1 MDMMISVAQYGCIR
15 IPGRFEMG
23 IFNFIKG
30 QFIDVIDCFEDSD
43 ENVFWRFPMNG
54 KDIMMGAQLVVRPA
68 QMAVFVNEG
77 QIADVFSPGTYT
89 LNTQNMPIM
98 TKLKSWK
105 YGFES
110 PFKADVFYV
119 STRQFTDQKWGTP
132 SPLAINDPEFGGRIL
147 IQSRGQ
153 FAYRVADPTRFL
165 EEYAGTRE
173 VCTTEM
179 LIGYLRGFIVQYL
192 RDGIMESGMGY
203 TRLNTQLIE
212 FSETIMKSLASK
224 FTAVGLELTS
234 FVIVEMELP
243 ENLRDAIGKGA
254 EVNLMGGLNTV
265 ATLGMVDAMKTGAA
279 NQGNPMA
286 AMGGGV
292 AMAGMMG
299 QMMGQ
304 IGQNMQAGMTGSSQQ
319 GSTQNGGVAHAQGT
333 PCSSCG
339 AQMAP
344 GAKFCPE
351 CGKSSAAAGVPCA
364 SCGTLIPAGAKFCP
378 ECGKSS
384 VAACAK
390 CGTALAAGAKFCPEC
405 GAAR

>member
-1 MDMMISVAQYGCIR
+1 
-15 IPGRFEMG
+15 MG
-23 IFNFIKG
+23 ILDFIKG
-30 QFIDVIDCFEDSD
+30 QFIDVIDCFEESD
-43 ENVFWRFPMNG
+43 DNMFWRFPMNG

-77 QIADVFSPGTYT
+77 QVADVFTPGTYT
-89 LNTQNMPIM
+89 LNTQNMPLL

-119 STRQFTDQKWGTP
+119 TTRQFTEQRWGTP

-165 EEYAGTRE
+165 EEYAGTRD
-173 VCTTEM
+173 VCTTDM
-179 LIGYLRGFIVQYL
+179 LLGYLRGFIVQYL

-203 TRLNTQLIE
+203 TKLNTQLIE
-212 FSETIMKSLASK
+212 FSDTIMKSLAAK

-234 FVIVEMELP
+234 FVIAEMELP

-265 ATLGMVDAMKTGAA
+265 TTLGMVDAMKTGAA
-279 NQGNPMA
+279 NPGNPMA
-286 AMGGGV
+286 SMGSGM

-304 IGQNMQAGMTGSSQQ
+304 MGQNMGAGMPGNQQ
-319 GSTQNGGVAHAQGT
+319 GNQQGNQGGNPAGGAGAGT
-333 PCSSCG
+333 GATCAFCG
-339 AQMAP
+339 AGMAAN
-344 GAKFCPE
+344 AKFCPE
-351 CGKSSAAAGVPCA
+351 CGKPAATAATGTPCA
-364 SCGTLIPAGAKFCP
+364 ACGAMVPAGAKFCP
-378 ECGKSS
+378 ECGKPTA
-384 VAACAK
+384 VTCAK
-390 CGTALAAGAKFCPEC
+390 CGTPLAAGAKFCPEC
-405 GAAR
+405 GAKQ

>member
-1 MDMMISVAQYGCIR
+1 
-15 IPGRFEMG
+15 MG
-23 IFNFIKG
+23 ILDFIKG
-30 QFIDVIDCFEDSD
+30 QFIDVIDCFEESD
-43 ENVFWRFPMNG
+43 ENMFWRFPMNG

-77 QIADVFSPGTYT
+77 QIADVFTPGTYT
-89 LNTQNMPIM
+89 LSTQNMPVM

-105 YGFES
+105 FGFES

-119 STRQFTDQKWGTP
+119 TTRQFTDQLWGTP

-173 VCTTEM
+173 VCTTQM
-179 LIGYLRGFIVQYL
+179 LLGYLRGFIVQYL

-203 TRLNTQLIE
+203 TKLNTQLIE
-212 FSETIMKSLASK
+212 FSDTIAQKLAAK

-234 FVIVEMELP
+234 FVITEMELP
-243 ENLRDAIGKGA
+243 ENLRNAIGKGA

-265 ATLGMVDAMKTGAA
+265 ATMGMIDAMKTGAA
-279 NQGNPMA
+279 NEGNPMA
-286 AMGGGV
+286 SMGSGM
-292 AMAGMMG
+292 AMASMMG

-304 IGQNMQAGMTGSSQQ
+304 LGQNLNNGMGGQAQAAPAASA
-319 GSTQNGGVAHAQGT
+319 GV
-333 PCSSCG
+333 PCASCG
-339 AQMAP
+339 ARMAP

-351 CGKSSAAAGVPCA
+351 CGKPAVQPGSKCA
-364 SCGTLIPAGAKFCP
+364 SCGASVPAGAKFCP
-378 ECGKSS
+378 ECGKPSGPS
-384 VAACAK
+384 TCAK
-390 CGTALAAGAKFCPEC
+390 CGAAMAPGVKFCPEC
-405 GAAR
+405 GTARA

>member
-1 MDMMISVAQYGCIR
+1 
-15 IPGRFEMG
+15 MG
-23 IFNFIKG
+23 LFDFIKG

-43 ENVFWRFPMNG
+43 DNVFWRYPMNG

-77 QIADVFSPGTYT
+77 QIADVFTPGTYT
-89 LNTQNMPIM
+89 LNTQNMPLM

-119 STRQFTDQKWGTP
+119 STRQFTDQRWGTP

-165 EEYAGTRE
+165 EEYAGTRD
-173 VCTTEM
+173 VCTTDM
-179 LIGYLRGFIVQYL
+179 LLGYLRGFMVQYL
-192 RDGIMESGMGY
+192 RDGIMESKMGY
-203 TRLNTQLIE
+203 SALNSQLIE
-212 FSETIMKSLASK
+212 FSDTIMKSLSAK

-234 FVIVEMELP
+234 FVIAEMELP
-243 ENLRDAIGKGA
+243 ENLREAIGKGA

-265 ATLGMVDAMKTGAA
+265 TTLGMVDAMKTGAA
-279 NQGNPMA
+279 NPGNPMA
-286 AMGGGV
+286 SMGSGM

-304 IGQNMQAGMTGSSQQ
+304 MGQNMQNGMAGGQQ
-319 GSTQNGGVAHAQGT
+319 PGANAQSASGAK
-333 PCSSCG
+333 CASCG
-339 AQMAP
+339 AAMAP

-351 CGKSSAAAGVPCA
+351 CGKPTAPEGTPCA
-364 SCGTLIPAGAKFCP
+364 TCGALIPSGAKFCP
-378 ECGKSS
+378 ECGKPTSIT
-384 VAACAK
+384 CAK
-390 CGTALAAGAKFCPEC
+390 CGTILASGAKFCPEC
-405 GAAR
+405 GEPQ

>member
-1 MDMMISVAQYGCIR
+1 
-15 IPGRFEMG
+15 MG

-30 QFIDVIDCFEDSD
+30 QFIDVIDCFEDSND
-43 ENVFWRFPMNG
+43 NVFWRFPMNG

-77 QIADVFSPGTYT
+77 QIADVFTPGTYT

-119 STRQFTDQKWGTP
+119 ATRQFTEQKWGTP

-212 FSETIMKSLASK
+212 FSETIMKSLAHK
-224 FTAVGLELTS
+224 FTAVGLDLTS
-234 FVIVEMELP
+234 FVIMEMELP

-265 ATLGMVDAMKTGAA
+265 ATLGVVDAMKVGAA

-304 IGQNMQAGMTGSSQQ
+304 IGQNMQTGMAGSPQAAAPQTGAVAQTQ
-319 GSTQNGGVAHAQGT
+319 GI
-333 PCSSCG
+333 PCSACG

-351 CGKSSAAAGVPCA
+351 CGKSSVVAGAPCA
-364 SCGTLIPAGAKFCP
+364 SCGTTIPAGAKFCP

-384 VAACAK
+384 VVTCAK
-390 CGTALAAGAKFCPEC
+390 CGTVLAAGVKFCPEC
-405 GAAR
+405 GTAK

>member
-1 MDMMISVAQYGCIR
+1 
-15 IPGRFEMG
+15 MG
-23 IFNFIKG
+23 ILDFIKG

-43 ENVFWRFPMNG
+43 ENMFWRFPMNG
-54 KDIMMGAQLVVRPA
+54 KDIMMNAQLIVRPA

-77 QIADVFSPGTYT
+77 QVADVFTPGTYT
-89 LNTQNMPIM
+89 LTTQNMPVM
-98 TKLKSWK
+98 TKLRSWK

-119 STRQFTDQKWGTP
+119 TTRQFTDQLWGTP

-173 VCTTEM
+173 VCTTQM
-179 LIGYLRGFIVQYL
+179 LLGYLRGFIVQYL

-203 TRLNTQLIE
+203 TKLNMQLVE
-212 FSETIMKSLASK
+212 FSDTIMQKLAAK

-234 FVIVEMELP
+234 FVITEMELP
-243 ENLRDAIGKGA
+243 ENLRNAIGKGA

-265 ATLGMVDAMKTGAA
+265 ATMGMIDAMKTGAA
-279 NQGNPMA
+279 NEGNPMA
-286 AMGGGV
+286 AMGGGM
-292 AMAGMMG
+292 AMASMMG

-304 IGQNMQAGMTGSSQQ
+304 MGQNL
-319 GSTQNGGVAHAQGT
+319 QNGMGGQPQAAGAGPAAGV
-333 PCSSCG
+333 PCASCG
-339 AQMAP
+339 ARMAA

-351 CGKSSAAAGVPCA
+351 CGKPAAQPGTKCA
-364 SCGTLIPAGAKFCP
+364 SCGAAVPAGAKFCP
-378 ECGKSS
+378 ECGKPSGPS
-384 VAACAK
+384 ACTK
-390 CGTALAAGAKFCPEC
+390 CGAAMAPGVKFCPEC
-405 GAAR
+405 GTARA

>member
-1 MDMMISVAQYGCIR
+1 
-15 IPGRFEMG
+15 MG
-23 IFNFIKG
+23 ILGFIKG
-30 QFIDVIDCFEDSD
+30 QFIDVIDCFEDAD
-43 ENVFWRFPMNG
+43 NNVFWRYPMNG

-77 QIADVFSPGTYT
+77 QVADVFSPGTYT
-89 LNTQNMPIM
+89 LNTQNMPVM

-119 STRQFTDQKWGTP
+119 STRQFTEQRWGTP
-132 SPLAINDPEFGGRIL
+132 SPLTINDPEFGGRIL

-173 VCTTEM
+173 VCTTDM
-179 LIGYLRGFIVQYL
+179 LLGYLRGFIVQYL

-203 TRLNTQLIE
+203 TALNTQLIE
-212 FSETIMKSLASK
+212 FSDRIMKSLAAK

-234 FVIVEMELP
+234 FVIAEMELP

-265 ATLGMVDAMKTGAA
+265 ATMGMVDAMKAGAA
-279 NQGNPMA
+279 NPGNPMA
-286 AMGGGV
+286 SMGSGM

-304 IGQNMQAGMTGSSQQ
+304 MGQNMQNGLAGGGQ
-319 GSTQNGGVAHAQGT
+319 GGAQPQGI
-333 PCSSCG
+333 PCGSCG
-339 AQMAP
+339 VRMAA

-351 CGKSSAAAGVPCA
+351 CGKSAAPAGVPCG
-364 SCGTLIPAGAKFCP
+364 SCGAQVPAGAKFCP
-378 ECGKSS
+378 ECGKSTAP
-384 VAACAK
+384 AACAK
-390 CGTALAAGAKFCPEC
+390 CGAALTTGAKFCPEC
-405 GAAR
+405 GTSR

>member
-1 MDMMISVAQYGCIR
+1 
-15 IPGRFEMG
+15 MG
-23 IFNFIKG
+23 ILDFIKG

-43 ENVFWRFPMNG
+43 ENMFWRFPMNG

-77 QIADVFSPGTYT
+77 QIADVFTPGTYT
-89 LNTQNMPIM
+89 LSTQNMPVM

-105 YGFES
+105 FGFES

-119 STRQFTDQKWGTP
+119 TTRQFTDQLWGTP

-173 VCTTEM
+173 VCTTQM
-179 LIGYLRGFIVQYL
+179 LLGYLRGFIVQYL

-203 TRLNTQLIE
+203 TKLNTQLIE
-212 FSETIMKSLASK
+212 FSDTIMQKLAAK

-234 FVIVEMELP
+234 FVITEMELP
-243 ENLRDAIGKGA
+243 ENLRNAIGKGA

-265 ATLGMVDAMKTGAA
+265 ATMGMIDAMKTGAA
-279 NQGNPMA
+279 NEGNPMA
-286 AMGGGV
+286 SMGSGM
-292 AMAGMMG
+292 AMASMMG

-304 IGQNMQAGMTGSSQQ
+304 LGQNLNNGLAGQAQAGGA
-319 GSTQNGGVAHAQGT
+319 VAAGT
-333 PCSSCG
+333 PCAFCS
-339 AQMAP
+339 ARMAP

-351 CGKSSAAAGVPCA
+351 CGKPAAQPGTTCA
-364 SCGTLIPAGAKFCP
+364 SCGAQVPAGAKFCPACGKPAGPTACAKCGAAMAPGAKFCP
-378 ECGKSS
+378 ECGT
-384 VAACAK
+384 AK
-390 CGTALAAGAKFCPEC
+390 G
-405 GAAR
+405 